1 MKIKHFVYVCLIGLI
16 GITGCRTKQATTQPK
31 QPVKPTVSDPQ
42 QLNAKWMLEALNGYP
57 LEKDSFDAEKPNI
70 EIQTQN
76 KMYFGY
82 SGCNRMN
89 GEMSITESTIEFKP
103 GPMTRRACIDG
114 GNIESDFLT
123 ALMSS
128 RYYAIKDGKLELKN
142 DQQKVVCKFR
152 KVN

>member
-1 MKIKHFVYVCLIGLI
+1 MKLKHRIYFSVIVLA
-16 GITGCRTKQATTQPK
+16 ITGCFSQKTTTSQKASTPPSQQINTKW
-31 QPVKPTVSDPQ
+31 V
-42 QLNAKWMLEALNGYP
+42 LEELNGYP

-89 GEMSITESTIEFKP
+89 GKMTFTETTIQFKP
-103 GPMTRRACIDG
+103 GPMTRMACMDG

-123 ALMSS
+123 ALKSS
-128 RYYAIKDGKLELKN
+128 QYYAIENGKLELKN
-142 DQQKVVCKFR
+142 DKQKVVCKFR
-152 KVN
+152 RVN